1 MGEGDQAERHVER
14 AAGGERLRDVERRGR
29 EGDQAERRRKTG
41 REAGEREIRLRDVER
56 RGERT

>member
-1 MGEGDQAERHVER
+1 MG
-14 AAGGERLRDVERRGR
+14 

-56 RGERT
+56 RGERRERERSG